1 MADQSI
7 TTDHDRDNLITAH
20 KPLTTMNNLQLAS
33 GTVVRGEIV
42 KENGSGALVPFNGT
56 DDVPYAM
63 ILADADA
70 SEAAVDCVYTRDC
83 SVLGSE
89 LVFANGDLDTHRV
102 AIAQNTEIHVE
113 E

>member
-1 MADQSI
+1 MADQSV

-20 KPLTTMNNLQLAS
+20 KPLVTANTMQLAS

-42 KENGSGALVPFNGT
+42 KENGSGALVPFTGT
-56 DDVPYAM
+56 ADVPFAM
-63 ILADADA
+63 ILQATDA
-70 SEAAVDCVYTRDC
+70 SGGAADTVYSRDC

-89 LVFANGDLDTHRV
+89 LTFADGDLATHRL
-102 AIAQNTEIHVE
+102 AIAQNTEIHIE

>member
-1 MADQSI
+1 MAEQSV
-7 TTDHDRDNLITAH
+7 TTAYTQDNLITAH
-20 KPLTTMNNLQLAS
+20 KPLITMDNLQLAS

-42 KENGSGALVPFNGT
+42 KENGSGALVPFSGT
-56 DDVPYAM
+56 DDVPYAV
-63 ILADADA
+63 ILAPADA
-70 SEAAVDCVYTRDC
+70 SGGAVNCVYSREC

-89 LVFANGDLDTHRV
+89 LVFANGDLATHRV